1 MTDYYK
7 HRFVSSD
14 PTNTP
19 YYKPYAPYNDKDSY
33 FAGPQKF
40 IALKPKK
47 LVVSDTGYIFY
58 TLADGIFRC
67 HKVDR
72 VVEIDLEN
80 LSMANTVKNDVALE
94 FNTITSRPSFSSL
107 RNITESIS
115 YFYYTESGG
124 DFSSYSGNSTQLEL
138 KAYIVED

>member
-1 MTDYYK
+1 
-7 HRFVSSD
+7 
-14 PTNTP
+14 
-19 YYKPYAPYNDKDSY
+19 
-33 FAGPQKF
+33 
-40 IALKPKK
+40 
-47 LVVSDTGYIFY
+47 
-58 TLADGIFRC
+58 
-67 HKVDR
+67 VDR

-94 FNTITSRPSFSSL
+94 FKTITSRPSFSSL

-124 DFSSYSGNSTQLEL
+124 VFSSCSGDSTQLEL